1 MKELFF
7 EVKFLSDIVLPATS
21 NTEGNINY
29 LDFIPGSN
37 FLGMVAQNYDK
48 FSDSFDLFYSGNIC
62 FNDAHM
68 VYNGKITYKTPYSFY
83 HKKLDNKI
91 ICNKHMIS
99 KEESNKLGQLK
110 QLRVGYITEDL
121 EQVLISHSYSQKS
134 SYDTQQ
140 RKSKDSAMFGY
151 KSLPKGSIWR
161 FSVKLKN
168 ECKDENL
175 IISTLQNSYKL
186 GKSKSAQY
194 GLIKISYLQDYKSNN
209 IKTFNDY
216 ENYDF
221 LYANSRLVLID
232 DHGNP
237 TYDLS
242 FICKDIDICYEKTN
256 IRNSSFT
263 PYNGKKARFE
273 SERLCINKGSIIAV
287 KKLTPEQTSIIKNGV
302 GAYKSEG
309 FGDIIIN
316 PNFLKENEP
325 KLKNTDKRDSIKAK
339 TEPKTSLTKFLKA
352 KRESSDTNLKIAN
365 EVSKLINEKYCY
377 FSSISSSQWGN
388 IRQICDTSDDE
399 SLLAN
404 IENSIKNGIKKWSD
418 EQAKQLINIIES
430 IQKDKCKFIK
440 LFAMKIRSKNGN

>member
-29 LDFIPGSN
+29 LDYIPGSN

-48 FSDSFDLFYSGNIC
+48 FSDSFDIFYSGNVC
-62 FNDAHM
+62 FSDAHM
-68 VYNGKITYKTPYSFY
+68 VYNDKITYKTPYSFY
-83 HKKLDNKI
+83 HQKLNNKAI
-91 ICNKHMIS
+91 YNKHMIS
-99 KEESNKLGQLK
+99 KEQANELRQLK

-121 EQVLISHSYSQKS
+121 EHVLISHSYSQKS

-140 RKSKDSAMFGY
+140 RKSKDSTMFGY
-151 KSLPKGSIWR
+151 KSLPKDSIWI
-161 FSVKLKN
+161 FCVKLKN

-186 GKSKSAQY
+186 GKSRSAQY
-194 GLIKISYLQDYKSNN
+194 GLIKISYLQNYKSNN

-221 LYANSRLVLID
+221 LYANSRLALID
-232 DHGNP
+232 DYGNP

-242 FICKDIDICYEKTN
+242 FICKDIEICYKKTN

-273 SERLCINKGSIIAV
+273 SERLCVNKGSVIAV
-287 KKLTPEQTSIIKNGV
+287 KKLTAEQISIIKNGI

-316 PNFLKENEP
+316 PNFLKENKPEI
-325 KLKNTDKRDSIKAK
+325 KNTKKDDIKTDTQYGK
-339 TEPKTSLTKFLKA
+339 SLLTEFLKA
-352 KRESSDTNLKIAN
+352 KRESSDINLKIAN
-365 EVSKLINEKYCY
+365 DVAKLIDEKRYY
-377 FSSISSSQWGN
+377 FSNVSSSQWGN
-388 IRQICDTSDDE
+388 IRRVCDTSNDE
-399 SLLAN
+399 NLL
-404 IENSIKNGIKKWSD
+404 ENIKNNIKKWGD
-418 EQAKQLINIIES
+418 EQAKQLINITES
-430 IQKDKCKFIK
+430 IKNNQCKFIK
-440 LFAMKIRSKNGN
+440 LFAMKMRSKNDN